1 MTGII
6 LSLHDNLGDGVA
18 QRRAIL
24 HGGRVAARTRFL
36 PFWSL
41 LMAISS
47 GVSKCGIRKGLRV
60 DHFPPLTHPFLAFD
74 SEYLEDGKSQ
84 RYISIRA

>member
-24 HGGRVAARTRFL
+24 HGGRVASRTRLFPFL
-36 PFWSL
+36 SL
-41 LMAISS
+41 LMAISP
-47 GVSKCGIRKGLRV
+47 GVSKCGVRKGLRV
-60 DHFPPLTHPFLAFD
+60 DHFPASQTPF
-74 SEYLEDGKSQ
+74 SG
-84 RYISIRA
+84 I